1 MPHRTEAQ
9 RESARR
15 YATKH
20 RKEQP
25 EEYRKYQRAYSKIR
39 YANNQVKNELLNLA
53 WYAQEIFQ

>member
-9 RESARR
+9 RESARK

-25 EEYRKYQRAYSKIR
+25 NEYRKYQREYSKIR
-39 YANNQVKNELLNLA
+39 YANNQIKNELLNLA
-53 WYAQEIFQ
+53 WNYNEIF